1 MRLVR
6 PGKGQAGRSGSWGG
20 RARIVVGGVI
30 VASAALLS
38 WAWVDGGREPLREIV
53 QPIPVPEQPR

>member
-6 PGKGQAGRSGSWGG
+6 SDGSATSRTGK
-20 RARIVVGGVI
+20 ARTLVVVVI
-30 VASAALLS
+30 LALVAVCA

-53 QPIPVPEQPR
+53 QPIPVPEQAR